1 MRHRVEGR
9 KLNRTSSHRRAL
21 MSALI
26 TSLIRHK
33 KITTTT
39 AKAKETRRFVEP
51 IITRARN
58 AYKKEKAGGQ
68 VDVHARREVAK
79 VIRDREVL
87 RILFSEVA
95 EAVGDRPG
103 GYVRVIKLGRRLG
116 DGAEMSII
124 ELVDFNKG
132 QDEKA
137 RRRRVQRSKEAQ
149 DKRRK
154 RSKEAQ
160 AEKGQVEEPDTDDAV
175 TEEAEA
181 APKVKKATKKKSAT
195 EKTSAKKAGEKT
207 PAKKAAKSTG
217 SKKGEPETGSADK
230 SAAEKKTSKKT
241 KPLKDDKVS
250 EEKDAEKSS
259 GKKKAKDSDP
269 DT

>member
-33 KITTTT
+33 KIETTT

-51 IITRARN
+51 IITRARD
-58 AYKKEKAGGQ
+58 AYKREKAGEPI
-68 VDVHARREVAK
+68 DVHARREVAK

-103 GYVRVIKLGRRLG
+103 GYVRVVKLGRRLG
-116 DGAEMSII
+116 DGAEMAII

-149 DKRRK
+149 DRRRK

-160 AEKGQVEEPDTDDAV
+160 AEKSGAEEVAAGEEV
-175 TEEAEA
+175 TEETKET
-181 APKVKKATKKKSAT
+181 PKA
-195 EKTSAKKAGEKT
+195 EKTTRKKT
-207 PAKKAAKSTG
+207 PAKKAREKKPAKKTADG
-217 SKKGEPETGSADK
+217 PDTDPVEAETEATEKKATKEVDTPPDEKAPEKEKADK
-230 SAAEKKTSKKT
+230 SGAEAGDKE
-241 KPLKDDKVS
+241 KP
-250 EEKDAEKSS
+250 
-259 GKKKAKDSDP
+259 KDSGSES
-269 DT
+269 

>member
-33 KITTTT
+33 RIKTTT

-51 IITRARN
+51 IITRARD
-58 AYKKEKAGGQ
+58 AYKREKEGGP

-87 RILFSEVA
+87 RILFTEVA

-103 GYVRVIKLGRRLG
+103 GYVRVVKLGRRLG

-132 QDEKA
+132 QDEKS

-149 DKRRK
+149 DRRRK
-154 RSKEAQ
+154 RSKEAL
-160 AEKGQVEEPDTDDAV
+160 AEKDETEEAVVDETV
-175 TEEAEA
+175 TEEQEK
-181 APKVKKATKKKSAT
+181 APKPKKTSKKKTSAKKT
-195 EKTSAKKAGEKT
+195 GEKTSAKEKT
-207 PAKKAAKSTG
+207 ESTG
-217 SKKGEPETGSADK
+217 AESIEAENETA
-230 SAAEKKTSKKT
+230 
-241 KPLKDDKVS
+241 
-250 EEKDAEKSS
+250 EKDAAKTEASKGTEATAEEKAESTNDQE
-259 GKKKAKDSDP
+259 KPKDTSP
-269 DT
+269 ES

>member
-33 KITTTT
+33 RIKTTT

-51 IITRARN
+51 IITRARD
-58 AYKKEKAGGQ
+58 AYKREKAGGP

-79 VIRDREVL
+79 VIRDRDVL
-87 RILFSEVA
+87 RILFTEVA

-103 GYVRVIKLGRRLG
+103 GYVRVVKLGRRLG

-137 RRRRVQRSKEAQ
+137 RRRRVQRSKDAQ
-149 DKRRK
+149 DQRRK

-160 AEKGQVEEPDTDDAV
+160 EEKGE
-175 TEEAEA
+175 TEETVAGEA
-181 APKVKKATKKKSAT
+181 LTEETEKASTTKKTTKK
-195 EKTSAKKAGEKT
+195 KTSAKKTEKKT
-207 PAKKAAKSTG
+207 PVKDTAKSTD
-217 SKKGEPETGSADK
+217 SETVEPDADTGEESA
-230 SAAEKKTSKKT
+230 T
-241 KPLKDDKVS
+241 
-250 EEKDAEKSS
+250 
-259 GKKKAKDSDP
+259 KKKASKGTKPTKEEKISKKEEPKKSSSKKEPKDTGSD
-269 DT
+269 T